1 PPVKFVNKQPNKNIS
16 AYENESA
23 TLCAVVS
30 QERANVRWLKDG
42 HLLNADNIHIS
53 SDGANHNLTI
63 NPLKLTN
70 AGVYVCDV
78 NTDEMSFTV
87 IVKEMKATFSR
98 PLENIRGLKGSV
110 LTLRCE
116 LNKPKGDV

>member
-1 PPVKFVNKQPNKNIS
+1 VNKQPNKNIS

-63 NPLKLTN
+63 NPLRLNN

-87 IVKEMKATFSR
+87 IVKGKYMDTLSCCRFPIA
-98 PLENIRGLKGSV
+98 LKTS
-110 LTLRCE
+110 TSIE
-116 LNKPKGDV
+116 LLLQH